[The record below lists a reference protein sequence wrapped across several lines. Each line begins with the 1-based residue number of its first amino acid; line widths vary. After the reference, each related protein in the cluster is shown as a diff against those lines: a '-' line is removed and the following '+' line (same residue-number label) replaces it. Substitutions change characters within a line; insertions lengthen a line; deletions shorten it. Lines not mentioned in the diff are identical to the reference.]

1 MCTFKDYNTCFRVS
15 AIRLSCYNRTMS
27 NLTKRLILAII
38 STIIEEIVIF
48 IAARWGLPEI
58 GINLPLP
65 VLIIIMLLWLGYSI
79 FVFRMGTKA
88 LKKEPVKS
96 LINMIGSKGEVV
108 SLLAPEGM
116 VRIKGELWIA
126 ESADGE
132 LKPGGEVVVVGQ
144 DRLKLIV
151 SRYNPTEHNPPQDT
165 G

>member
-1 MCTFKDYNTCFRVS
+1 
-15 AIRLSCYNRTMS
+15 MS
-27 NLTKRLILAII
+27 NLTKRLIVAII

-48 IAARWGLPEI
+48 IAARLGLPEI

-65 VLIIIMLLWLGYSI
+65 VVIVIMVLWLGYSI
-79 FVFRMGTKA
+79 FVFRMGTRA

-96 LINMIGSKGEVV
+96 LINMIGSKGEVA

-126 ESADGE
+126 ESSSGE
-132 LKPGGEVVVVGQ
+132 LEPGGQVIVIGQ

-151 SRYNPTEHNPPQDT
+151 SRYDPTDQNPPQDT